1 MKQKET
7 MEHKAAG
14 KNGVLRMVFV
24 VLSLVLEIGLLVLFF
39 FRLNQY
45 FRWFQLITFIVGL
58 LLVLVIYGQHKT
70 SAMKMPWIILIMAA
84 PVLGITLYFLIGLN
98 GSTRKMR
105 NRYEKIDALLFPVLH
120 GRKETLEALEQRD
133 PDAGAIADY
142 INHYAHYP
150 VWQNTDVTYYNDAA
164 DGLEAQLR
172 DLKRAEQFIF
182 MEYHAIE
189 DKESWRRI
197 EEVLVDRVHA
207 GVEVRV
213 FYDDMGS
220 IGFINT
226 DFTKKMERLG
236 IQCRVFNPFAPGL
249 NIFLNNRDHRKITVI
264 DNKIGFTGGYNLA
277 NEYFNLTA
285 DCKMKLDN

>member
-14 KNGVLRMVFV
+14 KNGVLRMAFV

-45 FRWFQLITFIVGL
+45 FRWFRLITFIVGL

-142 INHYAHYP
+142 INHYAHY
-150 VWQNTDVTYYNDAA
+150 V
-164 DGLEAQLR
+164 
-172 DLKRAEQFIF
+172 K
-182 MEYHAIE
+182 
-189 DKESWRRI
+189 
-197 EEVLVDRVHA
+197 
-207 GVEVRV
+207 
-213 FYDDMGS
+213 
-220 IGFINT
+220 IN
-226 DFTKKMERLG
+226 
-236 IQCRVFNPFAPGL
+236 
-249 NIFLNNRDHRKITVI
+249 
-264 DNKIGFTGGYNLA
+264 
-277 NEYFNLTA
+277 
-285 DCKMKLDN
+285 